1 MCAYGHLTGEGT
13 AGSNSPNPECN
24 SPNSPNPESQGLT
37 RSHSPETMQHAA
49 SAHGVASGPGA
60 DGSGAGRGF
69 GAGRGRGGSDGG
81 EDSSL
86 GAAVPGQVFKAAGR
100 GALQAQQQGMQQQ
113 GMQRKAMLSNKYAEM
128 HDPDYDR
135 SKFNRQQQM
144 MQQMQMQQQHMQMH
158 MQQQHMHSHQ
168 APPTSVRNGV
178 GMGGGLNAQAPDFT
192 MHQRDFSYDMPANC
206 GMMNPDLPVAMAGG
220 NVPFLGQMGSG
231 FGGGLGM
238 GFAGGGSMGSAG
250 GYGGMGGGGGGGLMG
265 NMPFKGL
272 PFPNAYG
279 VGGMSQG
286 MGPGMMGGYSGG
298 MGGGAYADGEHLPNA
313 PLNPFTSGRGSSGAG
328 GFGIIGALP
337 PPAHERGESTEG
349 VERASGLS
357 VPQDTEESAQ
367 AASGAPAAVECEEGP
382 AAAAEAAAELEES
395 KPANLPVFAG
405 SAESYQEEF
414 PAL

>member
-1 MCAYGHLTGEGT
+1 
-13 AGSNSPNPECN
+13 
-24 SPNSPNPESQGLT
+24 
-37 RSHSPETMQHAA
+37 MQHAA
-49 SAHGVASGPGA
+49 SAHGVASVALGPGP
-60 DGSGAGRGF
+60 DGAGAGRGF
-69 GAGRGRGGSDGG
+69 AGRGRGGADGG
-81 EDSSL
+81 EDSCL

-100 GALQAQQQGMQQQ
+100 GALQAQQQGTLQQ

-144 MQQMQMQQQHMQMH
+144 MQQMQMQQQHMHMH

-168 APPTSVRNGV
+168 APPPSVRNGV

-206 GMMNPDLPVAMAGG
+206 GMMNPDLPVSMGGG

-238 GFAGGGSMGSAG
+238 VFGGGGPMGLV
-250 GYGGMGGGGGGGLMG
+250 GYGGMGGGGGGGVMG
-265 NMPFKGL
+265 NMPFKGM

-279 VGGMSQG
+279 VGGMSPG
-286 MGPGMMGGYSGG
+286 MSPGMMGGYAGG
-298 MGGGAYADGEHLPNA
+298 MRGGGCGDGEQLPNA
-313 PLNPFTSGRGSSGAG
+313 PLNPFTSGRGGSGPG

-337 PPAHERGESTEG
+337 PPAHESGESTEDGDRGIG
-349 VERASGLS
+349 VSI
-357 VPQDTEESAQ
+357 PQDAAASAQ
-367 AASGAPAAVECEEGP
+367 AADGAQQVAEGAQAVRCTTTAMQAAVEYEEGP
-382 AAAAEAAAELEES
+382 AAAAESALDES
-395 KPANLPVFAG
+395 KPTNLPAFAG
-405 SAESYQEEF
+405 SAQSYQEEF